1 MMKKI
6 LALIFFSFVVSG
18 IYAQIPLDASY
29 TYSGTFTRLAISG
42 DKFFVMDVTNAQCRI
57 YNTNH
62 SLWKTLNLSVP
73 ANNYLYDIQYISEN
87 LFTTDNSL
95 CLVYTYYIYD
105 ETNQYYTYTTK
116 VVKENGT
123 VLLSL
128 PGCQYYYATTLQNG
142 STKFVAYS
150 YDYSVWPYTV
160 MTGVYSLPGSLVTS
174 AAQLPADQLN
184 QQLFAHPNPASSQVV
199 VGFDVPENA
208 TDVRFELRNASGQ
221 LMMQQPL
228 LPGQKQLPINVD
240 QFPSG
245 LYLYSVQQ
253 PGKTATT
260 KKLVIH

>member
-1 MMKKI
+1 MKKT
-6 LALIFFSFVVSG
+6 LLFLLINMLSFSA
-18 IYAQIPLDASY
+18 YTQITQDASY
-29 TYSGTFTRLAISG
+29 TYSGTFTRLSVSG
-42 DKFFVMDVTNAQCRI
+42 DKFFVMDVLNSQCRI

-62 SLWKTLNLSVP
+62 TLWKTINLSVP
-73 ANNYLYDIQYISEN
+73 SNNYLYDIQYISEN

-95 CLVYTYYIYD
+95 CLVYTYYLYD

-142 STKFVAYS
+142 STKFVTYS

-160 MTGVYSLPGSLVTS
+160 LTGVYSLPGSLVTS
-174 AAQLPADQLN
+174 ALQLPAEQLK
-184 QQLFAHPNPASSQVV
+184 QQLYAHPNPASTQVV

-208 TDVRFELRNASGQ
+208 TDARFELRNASGQ
-221 LMMQQPL
+221 LMLQQPL
-228 LPGQKQLPINVD
+228 MAGQKQLPLNVD

-245 LYLYSVQQ
+245 IYIYSVQVDGQ
-253 PGKTATT
+253 AATSQ
-260 KKLVIH
+260 KLIIQ